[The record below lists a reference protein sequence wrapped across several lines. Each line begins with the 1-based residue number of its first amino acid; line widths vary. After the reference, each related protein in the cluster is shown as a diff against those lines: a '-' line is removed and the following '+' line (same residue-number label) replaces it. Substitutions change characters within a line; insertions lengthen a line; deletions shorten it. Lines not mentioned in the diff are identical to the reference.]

1 MTFLRPL
8 ILVFLFSLFNNIIF
22 SQEPTR
28 CGTDILFETATKRT
42 LNLKGATKKLES
54 IAKKIRRDDKNFKQ
68 IRFTYYNSCNSSC
81 NSFLVEPYGTDY
93 HLPVEF
99 IQEAF
104 DNLNDNFAGEF
115 SDVPTAKHTDKF
127 LYSKCFY

>member
-28 CGTDILFETATKRT
+28 CGTDILFEQQLKDPKFKRSYQ
-42 LNLKGATKKLES
+42 KLES

-81 NSFLVEPYGTDY
+81 NSFW
-93 HLPVEF
+93 
-99 IQEAF
+99 
-104 DNLNDNFAGEF
+104 
-115 SDVPTAKHTDKF
+115 
-127 LYSKCFY
+127 